1 MASTISLLQDEILI
15 DGVSTKSVTQALTAS
30 GLQSGKVAEIVGF
43 WYLGALGV
51 TRPAPFDFATDV
63 QATDPNCVV
72 AYARQ
77 FEHVDWQDGESRV
90 QAGTT
95 AEELGF
101 NARFHAIENELD
113 AISDQ
118 FGSLGA
124 CVAEIRADLVG
135 VVREL
140 ESKITALQNSIHDLT
155 PPRPGPIGPIGPI
168 TTGGLGI
175 VGSAVVDNKDVFI
188 TQVGNEFRLIE
199 FAGATVGRP
208 TTGGPVLP
216 TPGVFDPGKV
226 TPDDFPVLVAQVEDL
241 FAHPA
246 IKELVDRPGGATV
259 AEIRAVTGAVVLPSG
274 IGFASVIAAMPADA
288 RFTDAAGALAGVT
301 SHLVGIL
308 PAPVVSGLK
317 DAVLVDPAARDR
329 TGSALLNTGINALS
343 IDPAVE
349 GALRGAG
356 VTTIGGLSRVTVT
369 DLQGMLGAAGTE
381 VSTEK
386 LRAVVARAQVA
397 RALRGAAP

>member
-1 MASTISLLQDEILI
+1 MASTISFLQDEILI
-15 DGVSTKSVTQALTAS
+15 DGVSTSAVTQALTAS
-30 GLQSGKVAEIVGF
+30 GLESVKVAEIVGF
-43 WYLGALGV
+43 WLLGATGV
-51 TRPAPFDFATDV
+51 TEPAPFDFTTDV
-63 QATDPNCVV
+63 QATDPNCAVT
-72 AYARQ
+72 YARQ

-113 AISDQ
+113 AISGQ
-118 FGSLGA
+118 FGRLGA
-124 CVAEIRADLVG
+124 CVTEIRADLVG

-140 ESKITALQNSIHDLT
+140 ESKITDLQSSIHALSEG
-155 PPRPGPIGPIGPI
+155 PPQPGPAGPVVAGN
-168 TTGGLGI
+168 LGI
-175 VGSAVVDNKDVFI
+175 VGSTVVDDKDVFI

-199 FAGATVGRP
+199 FEGATVGRP
-208 TTGGPVLP
+208 TEVGPALP
-216 TPGVFDPGKV
+216 TTGVLDPAKV
-226 TPDDFPVLVAQVEDL
+226 TPDDLPILVAQVEDL

-259 AEIRAVTGAVVLPSG
+259 AEIRAITGAVVLPSG
-274 IGFASVIAAMPADA
+274 VSFASVIAAMPADT
-288 RFTDAAGALAGVT
+288 RFTDPAGAVAGVT

-317 DAVLVDPAARDR
+317 ETVLVDPVARDR
-329 TGSALLNTGINALS
+329 TGSALLNTGIGALS
-343 IDPAVE
+343 IDPVVE

-356 VTTIGGLSRVTVT
+356 VTTIGGLSRVTVA
-369 DLQGMLGAAGTE
+369 DLRGMLGAAGTE
-381 VSTEK
+381 VSTET
-386 LRAVVARAQVA
+386 LRGAVARAQVA

>member
-30 GLQSGKVAEIVGF
+30 GLASGKVAEIVGF

-72 AYARQ
+72 TYARQ

-155 PPRPGPIGPIGPI
+155 PPRPGPIGPPFGTI
-168 TTGGLGI
+168 TTGGGLGI
-175 VGSAVVDNKDVFI
+175 VGSAVVDDKDVFI

-208 TTGGPVLP
+208 SKGGPVLP

-226 TPDDFPVLVAQVEDL
+226 TVDDFPILVAEVEDL
-241 FAHPA
+241 FAQPA
-246 IKELVDRPGGATV
+246 IKELLDRPGGASV
-259 AEIRAVTGAVVLPSG
+259 AEIRGITGAVVLPSG
-274 IGFASVIAAMPADA
+274 VSFASVIAAMPADA
-288 RFTDAAGALAGVT
+288 RFTDAAGAVAGVT
-301 SHLVGIL
+301 SHLVGVL

-317 DAVLVDPAARDR
+317 ESVLVDPAARDR

-343 IDPAVE
+343 IDPVVE

-356 VTTIGGLSRVTVT
+356 VTTIGGLSRATAT
-369 DLQGMLGAAGTE
+369 DLQGMLGAE
-381 VSTEK
+381 VSAEM
-386 LRAVVARAQVA
+386 LRGAVARAQVA
-397 RALRGAAP
+397 RALRGATP

>member
-1 MASTISLLQDEILI
+1 MVSTISLLQDEILI

-30 GLQSGKVAEIVGF
+30 GLESAKVVEIVGF
-43 WYLGALGV
+43 WLLGATGV
-51 TRPAPFDFATDV
+51 TEPAPFDFATDV

-72 AYARQ
+72 TYARK

-113 AISDQ
+113 AISSQ
-118 FGSLGA
+118 FGRLGA
-124 CVAEIRADLVG
+124 CVTEIRADLVG

-140 ESKITALQNSIHDLT
+140 ESKITDLQNSIHALSEG
-155 PPRPGPIGPIGPI
+155 PPQPGPAGPFVAGN
-168 TTGGLGI
+168 LGI
-175 VGSAVVDNKDVFI
+175 VGSAVVDDKDVFI

-208 TTGGPVLP
+208 TKMGPVLP
-216 TPGVFDPGKV
+216 TKGVFDPATV
-226 TPDDFPVLVAQVEDL
+226 TPAEVLVLVAEVEDL

-246 IKELVDRPGGATV
+246 IQELVDRPGGATV
-259 AEIRAVTGAVVLPSG
+259 ADIRAITGAVVLPSG
-274 IGFASVIAAMPADA
+274 VSFASVIAAMPADA
-288 RFTDAAGALAGVT
+288 RFTDTASAVAGVT

-308 PAPVVSGLK
+308 PAAVVSGLK
-317 DAVLVDPAARDR
+317 ESVLDDPAALDR

-343 IDPAVE
+343 LDPVVE
-349 GALRGAG
+349 GALRSAG
-356 VTTIGGLSRVTVT
+356 VTTIGRLSRVTVT
-369 DLQGMLGAAGTE
+369 DLRGRLEAAGAE
-381 VSTEK
+381 VSTET
-386 LRAVVARAQVA
+386 LRGAVARAQVA
-397 RALRGAAP
+397 RALRGATS